1 MCSTTYSNVASVSY
15 ARLENG
21 SCKYETRGTIDHYS
35 YRRVTL
41 LVPKGEV
48 DISVED
54 GKQFLNI
61 VRMKYLEAGC
71 RINASSTN
79 LGLMSCKSPP
89 PTSNPQHRIFIDSS
103 TFDECGS
110 FKPLVT
116 SYGMNP
122 DPASLLQTELFLLYT
137 NYTKSYEFWLN
148 DESRVKMQLIV
159 QWEIYDLRSTQ
170 FSQQK
175 QPRSWV
181 IERTITRRVARKL
194 EQSTGN
200 STARYKGVRWRPER
214 KHPWVAEMK
223 LPKRKKM
230 WIGNFDTPEEAA
242 QAYIEA
248 AKCYQRQK
256 TLSKS
261 QGASREHVCVESKL
275 QPPVASLE
283 HRALNTSI
291 NNSSSPFHLQ
301 DDSFGGPNLCVE
313 SKLQPPVAYP
323 EHRALDTSI
332 NNSSSPFHLQD
343 DSFGGPNLCVESKLQ
358 PPVASPEH
366 RALDASINNSAS
378 LFHLQED
385 SFGGPNL
392 CVESKLQ
399 PPVASLEHR
408 ALDTSTN
415 NFSSPFHLQDD
426 SFGGP
431 NFPTLGAM
439 SANHLTSN
447 DHDDRGIE
455 KLLDSNSNSEAS
467 VSDESCKLF
476 EPHDLSLAGP
486 KDLLSAYI
494 CNTSSSINAEIEPP
508 YMFAKDLPVM
518 VDRSFMVEDLS
529 TSNQNIV
536 DCPDPFELVS

>member
-54 GKQFLNI
+54 GKQFLNL

-79 LGLMSCKSPP
+79 LGLVNCKSPP

-283 HRALNTSI
+283 HRAL
-291 NNSSSPFHLQ
+291 
-301 DDSFGGPNLCVE
+301 
-313 SKLQPPVAYP
+313 
-323 EHRALDTSI
+323 DTSI
-332 NNSSSPFHLQD
+332 
-343 DSFGGPNLCVESKLQ
+343 
-358 PPVASPEH
+358 
-366 RALDASINNSAS
+366 
-378 LFHLQED
+378 
-385 SFGGPNL
+385 
-392 CVESKLQ
+392 
-399 PPVASLEHR
+399 
-408 ALDTSTN
+408 N

-426 SFGGP
+426 GFGGGP

-455 KLLDSNSNSEAS
+455 KLLDPNSEAS

-476 EPHDLSLAGP
+476 EPHDPLAGP

-518 VDRSFMVEDLS
+518 VDQSFMVEDLS